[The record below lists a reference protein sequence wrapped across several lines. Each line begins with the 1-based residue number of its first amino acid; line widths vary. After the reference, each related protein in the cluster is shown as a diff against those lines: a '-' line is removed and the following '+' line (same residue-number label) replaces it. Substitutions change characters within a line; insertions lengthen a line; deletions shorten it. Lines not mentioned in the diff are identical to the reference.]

1 MYVKTWEEFERAA
14 KNLYIQDPKKV
25 KKMSLE
31 MMHS

>member
-25 KKMSLE
+25 KNIVLE
-31 MMHS
+31 SMHS

>member
-25 KKMSLE
+25 KNVFWE
-31 MMHS
+31 E